1 MISKRLT
8 VAAATGAMLLS
19 GVIPVAA
26 SAHRTAG
33 GTRHATAHLSR
44 HIGRGGPP
52 TGCRLTLASAERK
65 VTNGEAPQLFGRLRC
80 RSGAEAGQSV
90 TLYGR
95 SIGGTA
101 TALATTSTE
110 TGGYYALAPPA
121 PSTETLYYAV
131 AAGTVSPPRL
141 VDVAP
146 EVTLRGPPEGST
158 LLTGVRNRVLFSG
171 TVTPADV
178 GAEVVLQREQSLGP
192 ENWHAIQ
199 RGQVETGGFYAFMHV
214 FRIPG
219 DANIRVI
226 VRPHR
231 RFSVF
236 GASSPISYVVSQAQN
251 PLLTLNPVLAGG
263 SGDPIFFS
271 QSIALEGT
279 LAGGSGKL
287 ITLFARDVRGHF
299 SMLGA
304 STADASGHFSF
315 FQTPEQN
322 TAYKVTGGGRSSA
335 VVFEGVKY
343 VLTAAS
349 SASSAEAGQTVTF
362 SGTVT
367 PYRPGHVVYL
377 ERQNASG
384 DGYHVVD
391 VGTLTPGAG
400 RRAAYSIAHVVF
412 GAGRQVFRVKVPGDP
427 ANEGVASTPFTVEVT
442 PGRAVALHPPP
453 PRTLPGEGGT

>member
-8 VAAATGAMLLS
+8 VVAAAGAILLS
-19 GVIPVAA
+19 GVIPAAA
-26 SAHRTAG
+26 SAHRTAAA
-33 GTRHATAHLSR
+33 TRNARAHLRR
-44 HIGRGGPP
+44 HIGQGGSP

-80 RSGAEAGQSV
+80 RLGSEAGQSV

-95 SIGGTA
+95 PIGGTA
-101 TALATTSTE
+101 TALASASTE
-110 TGGYYALAPPA
+110 TGGYYTVIPPA

-131 AAGTVSPPRL
+131 AAGAVSPPRL

-146 EVTLRGPPEGST
+146 EVTLRGPPEGTT

-171 TVTPADV
+171 TVIPADV
-178 GAEVVLQREQSLGP
+178 GAEVVLQREQSVGP

-199 RGQVETGGFYAFMHV
+199 RARVEAGGFYAFVHV

-231 RFSVF
+231 RFPVF

-251 PLLTLNPVLAGG
+251 PLLTLSPMLAGG
-263 SGDPIFFS
+263 AGDPILFS
-271 QSIALEGT
+271 QSITLEGV

-287 ITLFARDVRGHF
+287 VTLFARNVGGSF
-299 SMLGA
+299 SMRGTT
-304 STADASGHFSF
+304 TADADGHFSF
-315 FQTPEQN
+315 FQTPEEN
-322 TAYKVTGGGRSSA
+322 TAYRVSGAGRSSA

-343 VLTAAS
+343 VLTATA
-349 SASSAEAGQTVTF
+349 SASSAHAGQAVTF

-367 PYRPGHVVYL
+367 PYRAGHVVYL

-391 VGTLTPGAG
+391 VATLTPGPGATG
-400 RRAAYSIAHVVF
+400 AYSIPHVVF
-412 GAGRQVFRVKVPGDP
+412 GAGKQVFRVKVPGDP
-427 ANEGVASTPFTVEVT
+427 ANEGAASMPFAVEVT
-442 PGRAVALHPPP
+442 PGPAAALRPPP
-453 PRTLPGEGGT
+453 PGTLPGEGGT